1 METGMT
7 KLERSVVIDL
17 HIEGSAKSL
26 RHYSKVRRREVLTSL
41 ISKGYITTDGAVTEK
56 AINEISESIL
66 GHGNQG
72 NAKSSKGG
80 K

>member
-1 METGMT
+1 METSMS

-17 HIEGSAKSL
+17 HMEGSARSL
-26 RHYSKVRRREVLTSL
+26 RHYSKAKRREVLTSL
-41 ISKGYITTDGAVTEK
+41 VSNGYLSTNGAVTEK

-66 GHGNQG
+66 RRGNQG
-72 NAKSSKGG
+72 NIKSSKGG